1 MKRTIAIF
9 VIAGLLIGLGYAY
22 AVSAQDIVDTDLD
35 GMDDAWET
43 THFGDSNQTA
53 EDDFD
58 NDGSSNLEEYEGGSD
73 PTDADD
79 EPSEGF
85 FMDMLDMNNPYT
97 YLVLFFIFCVLA
109 AVILPIPVELGLA
122 GFIPFIQEGG
132 EFLGFTSIFPAF
144 LIVSVVM
151 GLGKGVGS
159 WMVFIIGEK
168 IEDNIRVWFKWK
180 WFVSFTEFLTRFC
193 ERFGYVAIYL
203 ILSVPIVPDTIPLY
217 IFSLLNKDGEVFE
230 MKWFVQ
236 ANFWA
241 GLSRGLIVGIAAMY
255 TVNNMAMTLESL
267 IIVSLIITGAI
278 IGIILYFTKQANDKD
293 AKTET
298 QATDE

>member
-1 MKRTIAIF
+1 MSFIDDMM
-9 VIAGLLIGLGYAY
+9 GLL
-22 AVSAQDIVDTDLD
+22 D
-35 GMDDAWET
+35 M
-43 THFGDSNQTA
+43 SNP
-53 EDDFD
+53 
-58 NDGSSNLEEYEGGSD
+58 G
-73 PTDADD
+73 
-79 EPSEGF
+79 
-85 FMDMLDMNNPYT
+85 T
-97 YLVLFFIFCVLA
+97 YLLLFFVFCVLA

-132 EFLGFTSIFPAF
+132 EFLGFSTIFPAF
-144 LIVSVVM
+144 FIVSLVM
-151 GLGKGVGS
+151 GFGKAVGS
-159 WMVFIIGEK
+159 WMVFKIGEK
-168 IEDNIRVWFKWK
+168 VEDSIRVWFKWK

-241 GLSRGLIVGIAAMY
+241 GLSRGLIVGIGVMF
-255 TVNNMAMTLESL
+255 TVNNMEMTLESL
-267 IIVSLIITGAI
+267 IIVSLIITAAI
-278 IGIILYFTKQANDKD
+278 LGIILYFTKQANDKD

-298 QATDE
+298 QATEE